1 MPQRE
6 VRQAT
11 IDRVAEEL
19 HSHGLIKFGTFTLKS
34 GVVSPF
40 YIDLREVQS
49 YPSTYQA
56 VTDAYSEMLAG
67 VDKSVFL
74 AGVPEAGTPL
84 ASMVAYKLH
93 RRLVQP
99 RKVVK
104 DHGTKSSVEG
114 AYQPGDRVILIDDL
128 ITKGDS
134 KLEAIDQ
141 VKSAGLEIQ
150 GFLVLIDREQ
160 GGLDLVR
167 KAGYEIEAAVT
178 ITALVTALRD
188 QNKISSEQFDTIINF
203 IRNN

>member
-1 MPQRE
+1 MTT
-6 VRQAT
+6 VSQAT

-19 HSHGLIKFGTFTLKS
+19 HAHNLIKFGEFTLKS
-34 GVVSPF
+34 GIVSPF

-49 YPSTYQA
+49 YPSTYRA
-56 VTDAYSEMLAG
+56 VTDVYAEMLDS
-67 VDKSVFL
+67 VDESVFL

-84 ASMVAYKLH
+84 ASMTAYKLG

-114 AYQPGDRVILIDDL
+114 AYQSGDKVILIDDL

-141 VKSAGLEIQ
+141 VKSAGLEIE

-167 KAGYEIEAAVT
+167 NAGYSIEAAVT
-178 ITALVTALRD
+178 ITALITALRNQD
-188 QNKISSEQFDTIINF
+188 KISPEQFDTVINF
-203 IRNN
+203 IRSN

>member
-1 MPQRE
+1 MST
-6 VRQAT
+6 VSQAT

-19 HSHGLIKFGTFTLKS
+19 HGHHLIKFGQFTLKS
-34 GVVSPF
+34 GIVSPF

-49 YPSTYQA
+49 YPTTYRA
-56 VTDAYSEMLAG
+56 VTDAYAEMLAD
-67 VDKSVFL
+67 VDESVFL

-84 ASMVAYKLH
+84 ASMTAYKLG

-114 AYQPGDRVILIDDL
+114 AYEPGDRVVLIDDL

-141 VKSAGLEIQ
+141 VKSAGLEIE
-150 GFLVLIDREQ
+150 GFIVLIDREQ
-160 GGLDLVR
+160 GGLELVR
-167 KAGYEIEAAVT
+167 SAGYSIEAAIP
-178 ITALVTALRD
+178 ITTLITTLHD
-188 QNKISSEQFDTIINF
+188 QGKITPEQFETVINF
-203 IRNN
+203 IKNN

>member
-1 MPQRE
+1 MTT
-6 VRQAT
+6 VSQAA

-19 HSHGLIKFGTFTLKS
+19 HAHNLIKFGEFTLKS
-34 GVVSPF
+34 GIVSPF

-49 YPSTYQA
+49 YPSTYRA
-56 VTDAYSEMLAG
+56 VTDAYAEMLAG
-67 VDKSVFL
+67 VDESVFL

-84 ASMVAYKLH
+84 ASMTAYKLG

-114 AYQPGDRVILIDDL
+114 AYQPGDKVILIDDL

-141 VKSAGLEIQ
+141 VKSAGLEIE

-167 KAGYEIEAAVT
+167 NAGYSIEAAVT
-178 ITALVTALRD
+178 ITALITALRD
-188 QNKISSEQFDTIINF
+188 QGKISPEQFDTVMNF

>member
-1 MPQRE
+1 MTT
-6 VRQAT
+6 VSQAT

-19 HSHGLIKFGTFTLKS
+19 HAHNLIKFGEFTLKS
-34 GVVSPF
+34 GIISPF

-49 YPSTYQA
+49 YPSTYRA
-56 VTDAYSEMLAG
+56 VTDAYAEMLAG
-67 VDKSVFL
+67 VDESVFL

-84 ASMVAYKLH
+84 ASMVAYKLG
-93 RRLVQP
+93 RRMVQP

-114 AYQPGDRVILIDDL
+114 AYQPGDKVILIDDL

-141 VKSAGLEIQ
+141 VKSAGLEIE

-160 GGLDLVR
+160 DGLDLVR
-167 KAGYEIEAAVT
+167 SAGYSIEAATT
-178 ITALVTALRD
+178 ITALVTALHD
-188 QNKISSEQFDTIINF
+188 QDKITDEQFDTIINF
-203 IRNN
+203 IQQN